1 VRVPTNRLRRAGG
14 AARVSNVELFYD
26 LVFVFAVTQLSHM
39 IVAHTTWRGAFYAAV
54 LLAMVWQVWV
64 YTTWAINYLDADRT
78 VVRAVLLAL
87 MFGSL
92 VMAIALPEAF
102 HGRRATVAVAY
113 VAMQVGRAFFM
124 IFALRGDPLQFTF
137 LRIAPWSCMTG
148 AIVLLGATRHG
159 HAQAGLWLAAVAIDL
174 VAAAYGFWLPG
185 IGRSQT
191 TEWTISGSH
200 FAERCQ
206 AFVLIALGESIV
218 VIGTIMAS
226 GHASHAQATAFVAA
240 FLGSVALWWVYFD
253 RSAEDSARHIE
264 TSDDPGRLARNAF
277 HWVHPVIIAGIIVA
291 AAGDQKVLEH
301 PHAHGVMT
309 TAWLVLGGA
318 ALYLAGHALFKVI
331 VWHRVSWP
339 RLGGTAVLMLL
350 LVAASHLS
358 ALWLSFASLA
368 VIVAVAL
375 ADRLKVH

>member
-1 VRVPTNRLRRAGG
+1 VTTTRLRRAEG
-14 AARVSNVELFYD
+14 AGRVSNVELFYD

-39 IVAHTTWRGAFYAAV
+39 IVTHTTWNGAFYAAV
-54 LLAMVWQVWV
+54 LLVMVWQAWV

-92 VMAIALPEAF
+92 VMAIALPDAF
-102 HGRRATVAVAY
+102 HGRATTVAIAY
-113 VAMQVGRAFFM
+113 VAMQIGRAVFM
-124 IFALRGDPLQFTF
+124 ILALRGDPLRYTF

-148 AIVLLGATRHG
+148 ALVLFGSTRHG
-159 HAQAGLWLAAVAIDL
+159 HLQAGLWLAAVAVDL
-174 VAAAYGFWLPG
+174 IAAAYGFWLPG
-185 IGRSQT
+185 LGRSQT

-218 VIGTIMAS
+218 VIGAIMS
-226 GHASHAQATAFVAA
+226 GGHVSHARAAAFVAA
-240 FLGSVALWWVYFD
+240 FLGSVALWWIYFD
-253 RSAEDSARHIE
+253 RSADDSAHHIE
-264 TSDDPGRLARNAF
+264 SSDDPGRLARNAF

-291 AAGDQKVLEH
+291 AAGDEKVLEK
-301 PHAHGVMT
+301 PHAHGVMS

-331 VWHRVSWP
+331 VWRRVSVQ
-339 RLGGTAVLMLL
+339 RVAGVVALGLL
-350 LVAASHLS
+350 LVAAPHLS
-358 ALWLSFASLA
+358 ALSLSFATLA
-368 VIVAVAL
+368 VIVAVAA
-375 ADRLKVH
+375 ADRLVAH